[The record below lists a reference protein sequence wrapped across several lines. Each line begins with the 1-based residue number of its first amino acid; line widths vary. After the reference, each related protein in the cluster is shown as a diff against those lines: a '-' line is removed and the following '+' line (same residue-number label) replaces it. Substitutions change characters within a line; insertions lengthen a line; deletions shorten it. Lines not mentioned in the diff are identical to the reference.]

1 MILIQKKNSHTQKD
15 DFWIGFS
22 DLMTGLMLV
31 FIVISLVFIIKA
43 QEDTQ
48 ATDYKKEEIE
58 ELILKLERLKTKD
71 ELSTWEIEKLLAQA
85 QKDKERMQELIQ
97 KAKKAKDKLDEVKKN
112 IIVILSN
119 QLAKN
124 NIQVEYNEVKGTV
137 TISQDILFQRK
148 KANLNNEGKAFIQI
162 FATILNK
169 NIFSN
174 KEYRKLIKYIH
185 IEGYASREG
194 GDNSNFNI
202 SFERSRNVWTYMTK
216 NSLKYNKIMKKKL
229 NIVSRGE
236 IDANQNIIDVND
248 RKVVFRFEFYD
259 TYTKIFEG
267 LSR

>member
-1 MILIQKKNSHTQKD
+1 MILIQKKNSHTEKD

-48 ATDYKKEEIE
+48 KTDYKKQEIE
-58 ELILKLERLKTKD
+58 ALILKLERLKNKD
-71 ELSTWEIEKLLAQA
+71 KLSTREIEKLLAQA
-85 QKDKERMQELIQ
+85 ELDKKKMQELIA

-119 QLAKN
+119 ELAKK
-124 NIQVEYNEVKGTV
+124 NIQVEYNEIKGTV

-148 KANLNNEGKAFIQI
+148 KANLNQEGKHFIQI
-162 FATILNK
+162 FAKILNK

-202 SFERSRNVWTYMTK
+202 SFQRSRNVWTYMT
-216 NSLKYNKIMKKKL
+216 NNNLAHNEVMKHKL

-236 IDANQNIIDVND
+236 IDANQVKVDSSD